1 MWRIDLDALIDTLL
15 TLALIVIWTLIIVI
29 PGLFLTNS
37 IIYIVIMVVIG
48 GIFIGLINFY
58 KEPINDYLRSDINK
72 TKNK

>member
-1 MWRIDLDALIDTLL
+1 MQKFYLDIVIDTLL
-15 TLALIVIWTLIIVI
+15 VLTLIVIWTLIIVI

-37 IIYIVIMVVIG
+37 IIYIVIMSVIG